1 LSNVLKHSSF
11 KLSRKSHK
19 IHQNMKTSFF
29 MKWDKILDIF
39 MSSFPS
45 HGHNEFATS
54 IMDSSFVATCTTL
67 GI

>member
-1 LSNVLKHSSF
+1 
-11 KLSRKSHK
+11 
-19 IHQNMKTSFF
+19 MKTSFF

-54 IMDSSFVATCTTL
+54 VMDSTFVATCTTL
-67 GI
+67 AI